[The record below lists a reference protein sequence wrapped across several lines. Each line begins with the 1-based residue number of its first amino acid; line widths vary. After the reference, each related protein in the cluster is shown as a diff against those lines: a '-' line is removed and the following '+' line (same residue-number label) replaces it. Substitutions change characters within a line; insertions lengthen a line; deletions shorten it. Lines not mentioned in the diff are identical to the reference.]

1 MNRKIH
7 KDLLKY
13 IQETYEVDD
22 IDIRD
27 IVDAI
32 DEKVVGNYFGDF
44 KEGGSYWKPDNNWAL
59 KKTGQ
64 QLVDKM
70 NEREWENWLDVGCG
84 NNQYKKFW
92 PDKVTGIDPFN
103 TNADIMCD
111 AETFVSNRL
120 YDVVTVM
127 GSINFGSHDVISK
140 QLENA
145 CRLCKPGGTMFFRF
159 NPGITH
165 NDPDGK
171 AQWIDFFEW
180 SHDHVNEFAEQF
192 GFDVIELGWD
202 NDHKGKIRYGARIYS
217 EWRKHK

>member
-27 IVDAI
+27 IVDVI

-70 NEREWENWLDVGCG
+70 NEREWETWLDVGCG

-92 PDKVTGIDPFN
+92 PD
-103 TNADIMCD
+103 
-111 AETFVSNRL
+111 
-120 YDVVTVM
+120 
-127 GSINFGSHDVISK
+127 
-140 QLENA
+140 
-145 CRLCKPGGTMFFRF
+145 
-159 NPGITH
+159 
-165 NDPDGK
+165 
-171 AQWIDFFEW
+171 
-180 SHDHVNEFAEQF
+180 
-192 GFDVIELGWD
+192 
-202 NDHKGKIRYGARIYS
+202 
-217 EWRKHK
+217 